1 MSGRLVL
8 VALFVV
14 VASSGAGVAA
24 STRAPGAAA
33 PAATCTLPG
42 TIPCQND
49 FDCVGFE
56 AVCDTVA
63 GFCVCTPGDLGTD
76 LGAADLATVD
86 LAGAD
91 LLGASVGAGGPPVG
105 GGMTSTPRSGCSVVP
120 GAR

>member
-8 VALFVV
+8 VALFLV
-14 VASSGAGVAA
+14 VASIGAGVAA

-42 TIPCQND
+42 TIPCQTD
-49 FDCVGFE
+49 PECVSYD
-56 AVCDTVA
+56 AVCDTQA
-63 GFCVCTPGDLGTD
+63 GVCVCTPGDLGAD
-76 LGAADLATVD
+76 LGAADLGGRD

-91 LLGASVGAGGPPVG
+91 LLGATVGAGGPPVG
-105 GGMTSTPRSGCSVVP
+105 GGMTSTPRSGCSFVP